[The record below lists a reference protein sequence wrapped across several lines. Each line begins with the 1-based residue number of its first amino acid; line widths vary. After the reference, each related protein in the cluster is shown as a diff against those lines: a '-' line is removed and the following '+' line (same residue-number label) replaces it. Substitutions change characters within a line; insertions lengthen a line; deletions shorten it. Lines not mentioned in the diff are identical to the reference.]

1 MALGSLR
8 PLNPLN
14 DYYFQAFMKLKRDA
28 DLKNMRN
35 QSFCYKRVL
44 CALSK
49 YPMPILCQE

>member
-1 MALGSLR
+1 VALGSLR